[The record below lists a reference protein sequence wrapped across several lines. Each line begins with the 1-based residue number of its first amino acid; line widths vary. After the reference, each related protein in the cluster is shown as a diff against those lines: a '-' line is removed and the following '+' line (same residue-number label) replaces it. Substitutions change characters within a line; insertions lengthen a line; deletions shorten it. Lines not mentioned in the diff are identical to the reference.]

1 MADQSAIDAA
11 KALLDICSRK
21 KLTLATAESCTG
33 GLVAATIS
41 EIPGSS
47 AVLDRG
53 FVTYSNEAKQQMLGV
68 TPATIDVYG
77 AVSTECAEEMAK
89 GALAHASVD
98 LAVSIT
104 GIAGPT
110 GAVPGKPIG
119 LVYFCAA
126 SRSGR
131 VIAHDRK
138 YGDIG
143 RTKVRDQS
151 VLQAL
156 RMLRELA
163 EKEEPRPPAGQKLD
177 HNGLFLCTDWR
188 KITLSA
194 AGKGRA

>member
-1 MADQSAIDAA
+1 MPDETVATAA
-11 KALLDICSRK
+11 KVLLDLCTKK

-33 GLVAATIS
+33 GLVAAALS

-77 AVSTECAEEMAK
+77 AVSSECAEEMAK

-143 RTKVRDQS
+143 RAIVRRES

-156 RMLRELA
+156 AMLRELA
-163 EKEEPRPPAGQKLD
+163 EKEEPRPPAGK
-177 HNGLFLCTDWR
+177 
-188 KITLSA
+188 S
-194 AGKGRA
+194 

>member
-1 MADQSAIDAA
+1 MFDDEITTAVN
-11 KALLDICSRK
+11 KLLDRCKAK
-21 KLTLATAESCTG
+21 KLTVATAESCTG
-33 GLVAATIS
+33 GLVAAAIS
-41 EIPGSS
+41 EISGSS
-47 AVLDRG
+47 LVLDRG
-53 FVTYSNEAKQQMLGV
+53 FVSYSNEAKQQMLGV

-89 GALAHASVD
+89 GALAHAQVD

-131 VIAHDRK
+131 IVAHDRK
-138 YGDIG
+138 FGDIG
-143 RTKVRDQS
+143 RTKVRRAS

-156 RMLRELA
+156 AMLQELA
-163 EKEEPRPPAGQKLD
+163 DKEEPRPPSGA
-177 HNGLFLCTDWR
+177 
-188 KITLSA
+188 S
-194 AGKGRA
+194 

>member
-1 MADQSAIDAA
+1 MPDQDAIQSA
-11 KALLDICSRK
+11 KAVLDICMK
-21 KLTLATAESCTG
+21 KQLTLATAESCTG
-33 GLVAATIS
+33 GLLAATIT

-47 AVLDRG
+47 AVFDRG
-53 FVTYSNEAKQQMLGV
+53 FVTYTNAAKQQMLGV
-68 TPATIDVYG
+68 TPSTIDVYG

-138 YGDIG
+138 FGNIG
-143 RTKVRDQS
+143 RAEVRHHS

-156 RMLRELA
+156 AMVRELA
-163 EKEEPRPPAGQKLD
+163 EKEEPEPPAGK
-177 HNGLFLCTDWR
+177 
-188 KITLSA
+188 S
-194 AGKGRA
+194 

>member
-1 MADQSAIDAA
+1 MADKELLVAA
-11 KALLDICSRK
+11 ETVLNLCKSK

-33 GLVAATIS
+33 GLVAAALS

-47 AVLDRG
+47 LVLDRG

-77 AVSTECAEEMAK
+77 AVSTACAEEMAK

-98 LAVSIT
+98 LAISIT

-110 GAVPGKPIG
+110 GAVRGKPIG

-131 VIAHDRK
+131 VIAHYRK

-143 RTKVRDQS
+143 RANVRREC

-156 RMLRELA
+156 AMLQELA
-163 EKEEPRPPAGQKLD
+163 KKEEPRPPG
-177 HNGLFLCTDWR
+177 
-188 KITLSA
+188 
-194 AGKGRA
+194 GKS

>member
-1 MADQSAIDAA
+1 MADEELHAA
-11 KALLDICSRK
+11 AVKLLELCK
-21 KLTLATAESCTG
+21 QKELTLATAESCTG
-33 GLVAATIS
+33 GLVAAALS

-47 AVLDRG
+47 LVLDRG
-53 FVTYSNEAKQQMLGV
+53 FVTYSNKAKLQMLGV
-68 TPATIDVYG
+68 TPATIDFYG

-98 LAVSIT
+98 LAISVT

-110 GAVPGKPIG
+110 GAVLGKPIG

-143 RTKVRDQS
+143 RSNVRHQS

-156 RMLRELA
+156 SMLQELA
-163 EKEEPRPPAGQKLD
+163 EKEEPRPPAGK
-177 HNGLFLCTDWR
+177 
-188 KITLSA
+188 S
-194 AGKGRA
+194 

>member
-1 MADQSAIDAA
+1 MIDDEMREAAI
-11 KALLDICSRK
+11 ALLDLCKQK

-33 GLVAATIS
+33 GLVAAALS

-47 AVLDRG
+47 LVLDRG

-68 TPATIDVYG
+68 APATIDVYG
-77 AVSTECAEEMAK
+77 AVSTECAAEMAK
-89 GALAHASVD
+89 GALAHAQVG
-98 LAVSIT
+98 LAISIT

-138 YGDIG
+138 FGDIG
-143 RTKVRDQS
+143 RPNVRRAS
-151 VLQAL
+151 VMQAL
-156 RMLRELA
+156 AMLRELA
-163 EKEEPRPPAGQKLD
+163 AKEEPAPPAG
-177 HNGLFLCTDWR
+177 
-188 KITLSA
+188 IS
-194 AGKGRA
+194 

>member
-1 MADQSAIDAA
+1 MPDQATIDAA
-11 KALLDICSRK
+11 KTLLDICTKK

-41 EIPGSS
+41 EIAGSS
-47 AVLDRG
+47 LVLDRG
-53 FVTYSNEAKQQMLGV
+53 FVTYSNLAKQQMLGV
-68 TPATIDVYG
+68 TPTTIDVYG

-89 GALAHASVD
+89 GALAHAAVD

-110 GAVPGKPIG
+110 GAVPEKPIG

-143 RTKVRDQS
+143 RANVRRAS

-156 RMLRELA
+156 AMLQKLA
-163 EKEEPRPPAGQKLD
+163 EMEEPSPPAGK
-177 HNGLFLCTDWR
+177 
-188 KITLSA
+188 S
-194 AGKGRA
+194 

>member
-1 MADQSAIDAA
+1 MADEELRAA
-11 KALLDICSRK
+11 AVKLLDLCK
-21 KLTLATAESCTG
+21 DKELTLATAESCTG
-33 GLVAATIS
+33 GLVAATLS

-47 AVLDRG
+47 LVLDRS
-53 FVTYSNEAKQQMLGV
+53 FVTYSNKAKQQMLGV
-68 TPATIDVYG
+68 TPTTIDVYG

-98 LAVSIT
+98 LAISIT

-110 GAVPGKPIG
+110 GAVLGKPIG

-143 RTKVRDQS
+143 RSNVRRQS

-156 RMLRELA
+156 SMLQELA
-163 EKEEPRPPAGQKLD
+163 EKEEPRPPAGE
-177 HNGLFLCTDWR
+177 
-188 KITLSA
+188 S
-194 AGKGRA
+194 

>member
-1 MADQSAIDAA
+1 MPEQSAIAAA
-11 KALLDICSRK
+11 KALLDICTKK

-77 AVSTECAEEMAK
+77 AVSRECADEMAK

-98 LAVSIT
+98 LAISIT

-119 LVYFCAA
+119 LVFFCAA

-143 RTKVRDQS
+143 RIKVRQES

-156 RMLRELA
+156 AMLRELA
-163 EKEEPRPPAGQKLD
+163 EKEEPRPPAGQ
-177 HNGLFLCTDWR
+177 
-188 KITLSA
+188 S
-194 AGKGRA
+194 

>member
-1 MADQSAIDAA
+1 MADDDLRNAA
-11 KALLDICSRK
+11 NVLLELCKVK

-33 GLVAATIS
+33 GLVAAALS
-41 EIPGSS
+41 ELPGSS
-47 AVLDRG
+47 LVLDRG

-77 AVSTECAEEMAK
+77 AVSAECAEEMAK

-98 LAVSIT
+98 LAISVT

-131 VIAHDRK
+131 VIADDRK

-143 RTKVRDQS
+143 RANVRRGS
-151 VLQAL
+151 VIQAL
-156 RMLRELA
+156 AMLQELA
-163 EKEEPRPPAGQKLD
+163 EKEEPRPPAGK
-177 HNGLFLCTDWR
+177 
-188 KITLSA
+188 S
-194 AGKGRA
+194 

>member
-1 MADQSAIDAA
+1 MPDQTTIGAA
-11 KALLDICSRK
+11 KALLDICTKK

-41 EIPGSS
+41 EIAGSS
-47 AVLDRG
+47 LVLDRG
-53 FVTYSNEAKQQMLGV
+53 FIAYSNSAKQQMLGV
-68 TPATIDVYG
+68 MPATIDIYG
-77 AVSTECAEEMAK
+77 AVSTECAEELAK

-143 RTKVRDQS
+143 RANVRRES

-156 RMLRELA
+156 AMLQELA
-163 EKEEPRPPAGQKLD
+163 EKEERGPSAGSFKD
-177 HNGLFLCTDWR
+177 
-188 KITLSA
+188 
-194 AGKGRA
+194 

>member
-1 MADQSAIDAA
+1 MPDQTLLDAA
-11 KALLDICSRK
+11 NALLELCKKK
-21 KLTLATAESCTG
+21 KLTIATAESCTG
-33 GLVAATIS
+33 GLVAATLS
-41 EIPGSS
+41 EISGSS
-47 AVLDRG
+47 LVLDRG
-53 FVTYSNEAKQQMLGV
+53 FVTYSNIAKQQMLGV

-77 AVSTECAEEMAK
+77 AVSKECAEEMAK

-119 LVYFCAA
+119 LVYFCTA

-143 RTKVRDQS
+143 RAKVRRES

-156 RMLRELA
+156 AMLRELA
-163 EKEEPRPPAGQKLD
+163 EKEEPTPPAGQ
-177 HNGLFLCTDWR
+177 
-188 KITLSA
+188 S
-194 AGKGRA
+194 

>member
-1 MADQSAIDAA
+1 MPDQTTIGAA
-11 KALLDICSRK
+11 KALLDICTKK

-41 EIPGSS
+41 EIAGSS
-47 AVLDRG
+47 LVLDRG
-53 FVTYSNEAKQQMLGV
+53 FITYSNSAKQQMLGV
-68 TPATIDVYG
+68 MPATIDIYG

-143 RTKVRDQS
+143 RANVRRES

-156 RMLRELA
+156 AMLQELA
-163 EKEEPRPPAGQKLD
+163 EKEERGPSAGSFKD
-177 HNGLFLCTDWR
+177 
-188 KITLSA
+188 
-194 AGKGRA
+194 

>member
-1 MADQSAIDAA
+1 MFDEEITKAVI
-11 KALLDICSRK
+11 ALLDVCKAK
-21 KLTLATAESCTG
+21 KLMVTTAESCTG
-33 GLVAATIS
+33 GLVAGAIS
-41 EIPGSS
+41 EVSGSS
-47 AVLDRG
+47 LVLDRG

-68 TPATIDVYG
+68 VPATLDVYG
-77 AVSTECAEEMAK
+77 AVSKECAAEMAK
-89 GALAHASVD
+89 GALAHAQVD

-138 YGDIG
+138 FGDIG
-143 RTKVRDQS
+143 RSKVRRAS

-156 RMLRELA
+156 AMLAELA
-163 EKEEPRPPAGQKLD
+163 EKEEPHPPTGM
-177 HNGLFLCTDWR
+177 
-188 KITLSA
+188 S
-194 AGKGRA
+194 

>member
-1 MADQSAIDAA
+1 MPDKELLVAA
-11 KALLDICSRK
+11 KALLELCKSKR
-21 KLTLATAESCTG
+21 LTLATAESCTG
-33 GLVAATIS
+33 GLVAAALS

-47 AVLDRG
+47 MVLDRG

-77 AVSTECAEEMAK
+77 AVSHECADEMAK

-119 LVYFCAA
+119 LVFFCAA

-138 YGDIG
+138 FGDIG
-143 RTKVRDQS
+143 RAMVREKS

-156 RMLRELA
+156 AMLRELA
-163 EKEEPRPPAGQKLD
+163 EKEEPQPPAGK
-177 HNGLFLCTDWR
+177 
-188 KITLSA
+188 S
-194 AGKGRA
+194 

>member
-1 MADQSAIDAA
+1 MADEQLRGAA
-11 KALLDICSRK
+11 NALLDLCKTK

-33 GLVAATIS
+33 GLVAATLS
-41 EIPGSS
+41 EISGSS
-47 AVLDRG
+47 LVLDRG
-53 FVTYSNEAKQQMLGV
+53 FVTYSNTAKQQMLGV
-68 TPATIDVYG
+68 TPATIDVFG
-77 AVSTECAEEMAK
+77 SVSRECAEEMAK
-89 GALAHASVD
+89 GALAHAPVD

-143 RTKVRDQS
+143 RANVRRES

-156 RMLRELA
+156 AMLRELA
-163 EKEEPRPPAGQKLD
+163 EKEEPSPPAEK
-177 HNGLFLCTDWR
+177 
-188 KITLSA
+188 S
-194 AGKGRA
+194 

>member
-1 MADQSAIDAA
+1 MFDEEIIAA
-11 KALLDICSRK
+11 VNALLAVCKAK
-21 KLTLATAESCTG
+21 KLMVTTAESCTG
-33 GLVAATIS
+33 GLVAAAIS
-41 EIPGSS
+41 EISGSS
-47 AVLDRG
+47 LVLDRG

-77 AVSTECAEEMAK
+77 AVSKECAGEMAK
-89 GALAHASVD
+89 GALAHAQVD

-126 SRSGR
+126 ARSGR

-138 YGDIG
+138 FGDIG
-143 RTKVRDQS
+143 RSKVRRAS

-156 RMLRELA
+156 SMLRELA
-163 EKEEPRPPAGQKLD
+163 EKEEPHPPAGM
-177 HNGLFLCTDWR
+177 
-188 KITLSA
+188 S
-194 AGKGRA
+194 

>member
-1 MADQSAIDAA
+1 MPEKSAIESA
-11 KALLDICSRK
+11 KALLAICTRK
-21 KLTLATAESCTG
+21 KLTVATAESCTG

-53 FVTYSNEAKQQMLGV
+53 FVTYSNEAKRQMLGV

-77 AVSTECAEEMAK
+77 AVSRECADEMAK

-119 LVYFCAA
+119 FVFFCAA

-131 VIAHDRK
+131 VITHDRK

-143 RTKVRDQS
+143 RVKVREQS

-156 RMLRELA
+156 AMLRELA
-163 EKEEPRPPAGQKLD
+163 EKEEPHPPAGK
-177 HNGLFLCTDWR
+177 
-188 KITLSA
+188 S
-194 AGKGRA
+194 

>member
-1 MADQSAIDAA
+1 MMPDKGLLVAA
-11 KALLDICSRK
+11 EALLELCKSK
-21 KLTLATAESCTG
+21 KLTLATAEFCTG
-33 GLVAATIS
+33 GLVAAALS

-47 AVLDRG
+47 LVLDRG

-68 TPATIDVYG
+68 IPATIDVYG

-98 LAVSIT
+98 LAISIT

-110 GAVPGKPIG
+110 GAVPGKPVG

-126 SRSGR
+126 SRSGSIIVR
-131 VIAHDRK
+131 ERK

-143 RTKVRDQS
+143 RANVRRES

-156 RMLRELA
+156 AMLQELA
-163 EKEEPRPPAGQKLD
+163 EKEEPRPPAGK
-177 HNGLFLCTDWR
+177 
-188 KITLSA
+188 S
-194 AGKGRA
+194 

>member
-1 MADQSAIDAA
+1 M
-11 KALLDICSRK
+11 LLDICTKK

-33 GLVAATIS
+33 GLVAAALS

-77 AVSTECAEEMAK
+77 AVSRECAEEMAK

-110 GAVPGKPIG
+110 GAAPGKPIG
-119 LVYFCAA
+119 LVFFCAA

-143 RTKVRDQS
+143 RANVRHES

-156 RMLRELA
+156 AMLRELA
-163 EKEEPRPPAGQKLD
+163 EKEEPRPPAGK
-177 HNGLFLCTDWR
+177 
-188 KITLSA
+188 S
-194 AGKGRA
+194 